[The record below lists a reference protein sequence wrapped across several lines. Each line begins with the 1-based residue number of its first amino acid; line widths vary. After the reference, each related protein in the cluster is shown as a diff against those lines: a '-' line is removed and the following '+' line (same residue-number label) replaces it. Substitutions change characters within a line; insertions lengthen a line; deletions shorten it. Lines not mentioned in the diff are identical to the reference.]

1 MTGAGSVKAK
11 ALDAWTNL
19 KIKIIK
25 IVIPNGPLLR
35 PRPSSVSSS
44 GGNRHHPRPRPPTRL
59 PAAMRRTSQ
68 TILAIQS

>member
-25 IVIPNGPLLR
+25 IVIRTDRCFARAP
-35 PRPSSVSSS
+35 
-44 GGNRHHPRPRPPTRL
+44 HPFPP
-59 PAAMRRTSQ
+59 PAAT
-68 TILAIQS
+68 AITRDRDRQLDSPRL